1 MKRRTY
7 IYLIIIVACLIYSVS
22 DYFAAMRQSYNMYV
36 EGEYYFKYEATI
48 VNQHMNDDWWA
59 TPEAQNTDYSDPKN
73 MLLRTTNV
81 TVYAA
86 GPHDGVCTVC
96 YGDNVIEDFPVSVL
110 KFEGDDA
117 EYFKGS
123 KTYTYDEY
131 ISQVRS
137 IVKAKE
143 EKHRLSDKAMC
154 SFEQYKFFMIGFVC
168 IDAVFGF
175 ILILLYRAELY
186 NRFNLLLFFA
196 ALYSI
201 FFDVI
206 STFLMWS

>member
-22 DYFAAMRQSYNMYV
+22 DYFAAMRRSYNMYV
-36 EGEYYFKYEATI
+36 EGEYYFRYEATI
-48 VNQHMNDDWWA
+48 VNQHTNDDWWA

>member
-22 DYFAAMRQSYNMYV
+22 DYFAAMRRSYNMYV
-36 EGEYYFKYEATI
+36 EGEYYFRYEATI

-73 MLLRTTNV
+73 MLLRTPNE

-86 GPHDGVCTVC
+86 GPHDGVCTVY

-131 ISQVRS
+131 IAQLRA
-137 IVKAKE
+137 IIKAKD
-143 EKHRLSDKAMC
+143 EKHRLSSKAMYT
-154 SFEQYKFFMIGFVC
+154 FEHYKFFMIGFVC
-168 IDAVFGF
+168 LDAVFGF
-175 ILILLYRAELY
+175 SLILLYRAELY
-186 NRFNLLLFFA
+186 DRFNLLMFFT
-196 ALYSI
+196 ALYGI

>member
-1 MKRRTY
+1 
-7 IYLIIIVACLIYSVS
+7 
-22 DYFAAMRQSYNMYV
+22 
-36 EGEYYFKYEATI
+36 
-48 VNQHMNDDWWA
+48 
-59 TPEAQNTDYSDPKN
+59 
-73 MLLRTTNV
+73 MLLRTTNE
-81 TVYAA
+81 TVYAV
-86 GPHDGVCTVC
+86 GPHNGVCTVY
-96 YGDNVIEDFPVSVL
+96 YGSNVIEDFPISVL

-117 EYFKGS
+117 DYFKGS

-131 ISQVRS
+131 LSQVRS

-143 EKHRLSDKAMC
+143 EDNRLSSKAMC

-168 IDAVFGF
+168 IDVVFGV

-186 NRFNLLLFFA
+186 DRFNLLLFFT

>member
-22 DYFAAMRQSYNMYV
+22 DYFAAMHRSYNMYV
-36 EGEYYFKYEATI
+36 EGEYYFRYEATI

-73 MLLRTTNV
+73 MLLRTTNE
-81 TVYAA
+81 TVYAVH
-86 GPHDGVCTVC
+86 PHNGVCTVF
-96 YGDNVIEDFPVSVL
+96 YGDKVIEDFPVSVL

-137 IVKAKE
+137 VVKAKE
-143 EKHRLSDKAMC
+143 EDHRLSSKAMC

-186 NRFNLLLFFA
+186 DRFNLLLFFA

>member
-22 DYFAAMRQSYNMYV
+22 DYFAAMRRSYNMYV

-73 MLLRTTNV
+73 MLLRTTNG

-86 GPHDGVCTVC
+86 GPHNGVCTVC

-110 KFEGDDA
+110 KFADGDAD
-117 EYFKGS
+117 YFKGS

-186 NRFNLLLFFA
+186 NRFNLLLFLA

>member
-1 MKRRTY
+1 MKRRSY
-7 IYLIIIVACLIYSVS
+7 IYLIIILTCLIYSVG
-22 DYFAAMRQSYNMYV
+22 DYFAAMHQSYDKYM

-73 MLLRTTNV
+73 MLLRTTNA

-86 GPHDGVCTVC
+86 GPHNGLCTVC

-117 EYFKGS
+117 DYFKGS

-143 EKHRLSDKAMC
+143 EDHRLSSKAMC

-168 IDAVFGF
+168 IDAVFGV

-186 NRFNLLLFFA
+186 DRFNLLMFFT

>member
-36 EGEYYFKYEATI
+36 EGEYYFRYEATI

-73 MLLRTTNV
+73 MLLRTTNE
-81 TVYAA
+81 TVYAV
-86 GPHDGVCTVC
+86 GPHNGVCTVC
-96 YGDNVIEDFPVSVL
+96 YGDNVIEDFPISVL

-131 ISQVRS
+131 IAQLRA
-137 IVKAKE
+137 IIKAKD
-143 EKHRLSDKAMC
+143 EKHRLSSKAMYT
-154 SFEQYKFFMIGFVC
+154 FEHYKFFMIGFVC
-168 IDAVFGF
+168 LDAVFGF
-175 ILILLYRAELY
+175 CLILLYRAELY
-186 NRFNLLLFFA
+186 DRFNLLMFFT
-196 ALYSI
+196 ALYGI

>member
-1 MKRRTY
+1 MKKRSY

-22 DYFAAMRQSYNMYV
+22 DYFAAMHRSYNMYV
-36 EGEYYFKYEATI
+36 EGEYYFRYEATI

-73 MLLRTTNV
+73 MLLRTTNE
-81 TVYAA
+81 TVYAVH
-86 GPHDGVCTVC
+86 PHNGVCTVF
-96 YGDNVIEDFPVSVL
+96 YGDKVIEDFPVSVL

-137 IVKAKE
+137 VVKAKE
-143 EKHRLSDKAMC
+143 EDHRLSSKAMC

-186 NRFNLLLFFA
+186 DRFNLLLFFA

>member
-1 MKRRTY
+1 MKKRSY

-22 DYFAAMRQSYNMYV
+22 DYFAAMHRSYNMYV
-36 EGEYYFKYEATI
+36 EGEYYFRYEATI

-73 MLLRTTNV
+73 MLLRTTNE
-81 TVYAA
+81 TVYAVH
-86 GPHDGVCTVC
+86 PHNGVCTVF
-96 YGDNVIEDFPVSVL
+96 YGDKVIEDFPVSVL

-137 IVKAKE
+137 VVKAKE
-143 EKHRLSDKAMC
+143 EDHRLSSKAMC

-186 NRFNLLLFFA
+186 DRFNLLLFFA

-206 STFLMWS
+206 FTFLMWS

>member
-1 MKRRTY
+1 
-7 IYLIIIVACLIYSVS
+7 
-22 DYFAAMRQSYNMYV
+22 MYV

-48 VNQHMNDDWWA
+48 VNQHTNDDWWA

-73 MLLRTTNV
+73 MLLRTTNE
-81 TVYAA
+81 TVYAV
-86 GPHDGVCTVC
+86 GPHNGVCTVF
-96 YGDNVIEDFPVSVL
+96 YGDKVIEDFPLSVL
-110 KFEGDDA
+110 KFAGDDA
-117 EYFKGS
+117 DYFKGA
-123 KTYTYDEY
+123 KKYTYDEY
-131 ISQVRS
+131 LSQVRS
-137 IVKAKE
+137 IIKAKE
-143 EKHRLSDKAMC
+143 EKHRLSDKAMYA
-154 SFEQYKFFMIGFVC
+154 FEHYKFFMIGFVC

-186 NRFNLLLFFA
+186 DRFNLLLFFA

>member
-22 DYFAAMRQSYNMYV
+22 DYFAAMRRSYNMYV
-36 EGEYYFKYEATI
+36 EGEYYFRYEATI

-73 MLLRTTNV
+73 MLLRTTNE
-81 TVYAA
+81 TVYAVH
-86 GPHDGVCTVC
+86 PHDGVCTVY
-96 YGDNVIEDFPVSVL
+96 YGSNVIEDFPVSVL

-117 EYFKGS
+117 DYFKGS
-123 KTYTYDEY
+123 KLYSYDEY
-131 ISQVRS
+131 IAQLRA
-137 IVKAKE
+137 IIKAKD
-143 EKHRLSDKAMC
+143 EKHRLSSKAMYA
-154 SFEQYKFFMIGFVC
+154 FEHYKFFMIGFVC
-168 IDAVFGF
+168 IDAVFGV

-186 NRFNLLLFFA
+186 DRFNLLMFFT
-196 ALYSI
+196 ALYGI

>member
-1 MKRRTY
+1 MKRRSY

-22 DYFAAMRQSYNMYV
+22 DYFAAMRRSYNMYV

-48 VNQHMNDDWWA
+48 VNQHTNDDWWA

-73 MLLRTTNV
+73 MLLRTTNE

-86 GPHDGVCTVC
+86 GPHNGVCTVY
-96 YGDNVIEDFPVSVL
+96 YGDKVIEDFPVSVL

-137 IVKAKE
+137 VVIAKE
-143 EKHRLSDKAMC
+143 EDHRLNSKEMC
-154 SFEQYKFFMIGFVC
+154 SFEQYKFFMIGFIC
-168 IDAVFGF
+168 LDAVFGF

-186 NRFNLLLFFA
+186 NIFNLLLFLA

>member
-36 EGEYYFKYEATI
+36 EGEYYFRYEATI
-48 VNQHMNDDWWA
+48 VNQHTNDDWWA

>member
-22 DYFAAMRQSYNMYV
+22 DYFAAMRRSYNMYV

-48 VNQHMNDDWWA
+48 VNQHTNDDWWA

-73 MLLRTTNV
+73 MLLRTTNE
-81 TVYAA
+81 TVYAVHS
-86 GPHDGVCTVC
+86 HDGVCTVF
-96 YGDNVIEDFPVSVL
+96 YGDKVIKDFPVSVL
-110 KFEGDDA
+110 KFADGDA

-137 IVKAKE
+137 VVKAKE
-143 EKHRLSDKAMC
+143 EDNRLSSKAMC
-154 SFEQYKFFMIGFVC
+154 SFEQYKLFMIGFVC
-168 IDAVFGF
+168 IDAVFGV

-186 NRFNLLLFFA
+186 DRFNLLLFFA